1 MLKLI
6 KRNYDAIIIGAGPI
20 GGLIAD
26 IISKKNYDVLLVEE
40 HYEIGK
46 PVQCA
51 GLITPRVFDLV
62 DCRKHILN
70 DVRGAQIFSPKGHT
84 LSIDGGEGKA
94 VVIDRASFDKEIV
107 KSALKN
113 GAELSLGAKAVKA
126 ERKNERVIL
135 TLYLNGRKMEAASKI
150 LIGADGIQSNVRRWF
165 NLPKP
170 RKILSGFQAEMVNID
185 IDLNFVKIFIGNEVA
200 PQFFAWIIPME
211 EGKARVGLCS
221 YGTKESPYFYFK
233 RLFKNDVSKQF
244 LKEAQPINYTVGAI
258 PIGMVSRTYDD
269 NIMIVGD
276 AAAQVKATSGGGIYT
291 GLVCAKHCGEVA
303 VISLESNDFSK
314 NFLSNYQKRC
324 MKEIGKELKADMRI
338 HEVFAGLSD
347 RQFEEIID
355 ILDDEKLLKI
365 ISEVGD
371 MDYPSKVGWALLK
384 KEPRLLKF
392 LGAAL
397 KTLF

>member
-6 KRNYDAIIIGAGPI
+6 KGNYDATIIGAGPI
-20 GGLIAD
+20 GSMVAD
-26 IISKKNYDVLLVEE
+26 VLSKKNYDVLLVEE

-51 GLITPRVFDLV
+51 GLITPRAFDLV
-62 DCRKHILN
+62 DCRKHVLN

-84 LSIDGGEGKA
+84 LLIDGGKEKA

-107 KSALKN
+107 KSAIKN
-113 GAELSLGAKAVKA
+113 GAELSLGTRAVKA
-126 ERKNERVIL
+126 ERKNEKIKL
-135 TLYLNGRKMEAASKI
+135 TLYLTGRKMEAASKI
-150 LIGADGIQSNVRRWF
+150 LIGADGIQSNVAKWF
-165 NLPKP
+165 ALPKP
-170 RKILSGFQAEMVNID
+170 KKILSCFQAEMVNID
-185 IDLNFVKIFIGNEVA
+185 IDLNFVKIFVGNEVA
-200 PQFFAWIIPME
+200 PQFFAWIIPTD
-211 EGKARVGLCS
+211 EGKARVGLCT
-221 YGTKESPYFYFK
+221 YGAKGSPYFYFK
-233 RLFKNDVSKQF
+233 RLFKNDISKQF
-244 LKEAQPINYTVGAI
+244 LKEAQSINYTAGAI
-258 PIGMVSRTYDD
+258 PIGRVSRTYDD

-303 VISLESNDFSK
+303 AISLESNDFSK
-314 NFLSNYQKRC
+314 NLLSNYQKRC
-324 MKEIGKELKADMRI
+324 MKEIGKELKNDMRI

-355 ILDDEKLLKI
+355 ILDDEELLKI

-392 LGAAL
+392 VGAAL